1 MISLLVPTRKRP
13 EKLRRMIESVRATAL
28 NDVEIIC
35 YVTPDDNS
43 YRGSMVGDPEG
54 TRRYFYDAKFV
65 EGPRLAHSDLWNAL
79 LPHATGDIF
88 QQTADDVIYRTPQ
101 WDRYVEEA
109 FAAVED
115 RILLVHGH
123 DCSPNG
129 EKFATLPF
137 VHRRWVDTIGYFTG
151 PGFTADYS
159 DTWPQDVADMI
170 GRKKYLPV
178 VFEHT
183 HWLWGKSEMDETYK
197 EIHQHRAKD
206 NNAGL
211 YASRLHERQA
221 DAEKLKAVMNG
232 QQ

>member
-13 EKLRRMIESVRATAL
+13 DKLKRMIESVRHTAVG
-28 NDVEIIC
+28 DFEILC
-35 YVTPDDNS
+35 YITPDDTS
-43 YRGSMVGDPEG
+43 YNDDLWPWPVRFI
-54 TRRYFYDAKFV
+54 T
-65 EGPRLAHSDLWNAL
+65 GPRLIMSDLWNAL
-79 LPHATGDIF
+79 LPHAKGEILM
-88 QQTADDVIYRTPQ
+88 QCADDVIFRTPQ

-109 FAAVED
+109 FAVVED

-159 DTWPQDVADMI
+159 DTWPQDVAGMI

-178 VFEHT
+178 VFEHV
-183 HWLWGKSEMDETYK
+183 HWMWGKATVDETYQ
-197 EIHQHRAKD
+197 EIHELRGKD
-206 NNAGL
+206 GNDTL
-211 YASRLHERQA
+211 YAARLLERQA
-221 DAEKLKAVMNG
+221 DAEKLRAVMDG
-232 QQ
+232 Q